1 MRSARLIFKAEIT
14 YLILAPT
21 TAGSLAY
28 ITTVTYLYWSSK
40 YELSARSTLQSITVQ
55 IFLYGSKRNSGV
67 HVCDEQQ
74 YSYYHAASK
83 AACYLYLYHPT
94 HEKLFYNL
102 PPQEHLFFSTV
113 YHDKVNF
120 STSLTSFS
128 QIFLWEGLFFNLRS
142 PHILY
147 RRFQAADNYL
157 IVSAVFMFIPQIS
170 CALFIIRT
178 YSAAMH
184 SDSFRS
190 RAGMNIL

>member
-1 MRSARLIFKAEIT
+1 MLFVPISSNSRKA
-14 YLILAPT
+14 
-21 TAGSLAY
+21 
-28 ITTVTYLYWSSK
+28 
-40 YELSARSTLQSITVQ
+40 
-55 IFLYGSKRNSGV
+55 
-67 HVCDEQQ
+67 
-74 YSYYHAASK
+74 
-83 AACYLYLYHPT
+83 
-94 HEKLFYNL
+94 FYNL

-190 RAGMNIL
+190 RAGMNILWRHRGRISLSSSQHLGGGTPASAIDVDHSLCTFPWNRICRTGHETEQKLAWSSDAHQQQGACSNEKTHR